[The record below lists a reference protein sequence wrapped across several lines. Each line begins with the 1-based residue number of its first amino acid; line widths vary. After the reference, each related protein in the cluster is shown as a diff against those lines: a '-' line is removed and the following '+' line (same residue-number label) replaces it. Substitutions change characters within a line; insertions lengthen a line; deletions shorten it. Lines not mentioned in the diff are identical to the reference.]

1 MTSDCPRPSQR
12 QFQDKSYFL
21 GALRTKMSD
30 LTSEIARLGREV
42 DTQQREQSTYLAY
55 DKVGG
60 YSTAYMTIRL
70 LPVVQRVKELAGE
83 VTLAQG
89 ELADYNLLLDKLNT
103 DTDR

>member
-1 MTSDCPRPSQR
+1 MTSGTTSDCPCPPQR

-60 YSTAYMTIRL
+60 YSMACMTIRL
-70 LPVVQRVKELAGE
+70 LSSG
-83 VTLAQG
+83 
-89 ELADYNLLLDKLNT
+89 
-103 DTDR
+103 

>member
-1 MTSDCPRPSQR
+1 MTSVLTSDCLCPSQR

-55 DKVGG
+55 DKVCG
-60 YSTAYMTIRL
+60 YSTACMTIRL
-70 LPVVQRVKELAGE
+70 LPAAV
-83 VTLAQG
+83 
-89 ELADYNLLLDKLNT
+89 
-103 DTDR
+103 

>member
-1 MTSDCPRPSQR
+1 MSVAERPITQQGLTGLKTGAGGRGPQVGASIVTSVLSSDCPCPSQR

-55 DKVGG
+55 DKVCG
-60 YSTAYMTIRL
+60 Y
-70 LPVVQRVKELAGE
+70 
-83 VTLAQG
+83 
-89 ELADYNLLLDKLNT
+89 
-103 DTDR
+103 

>member
-1 MTSDCPRPSQR
+1 MTSDCPCPSQR

-60 YSTAYMTIRL
+60 YSMACMTIL
-70 LPVVQRVKELAGE
+70 LSRG
-83 VTLAQG
+83 
-89 ELADYNLLLDKLNT
+89 
-103 DTDR
+103 

>member
-1 MTSDCPRPSQR
+1 
-12 QFQDKSYFL
+12 
-21 GALRTKMSD
+21 MSD

-60 YSTAYMTIRL
+60 YSMACMTISL
-70 LPVVQRVKELAGE
+70 LPVVQRVKELAGG

>member
-1 MTSDCPRPSQR
+1 MTSVTTSDCPRPPQR

-55 DKVGG
+55 DKVGV
-60 YSTAYMTIRL
+60 YSMACMTTAYYL
-70 LPVVQRVKELAGE
+70 LSRG
-83 VTLAQG
+83 
-89 ELADYNLLLDKLNT
+89 
-103 DTDR
+103 

>member
-1 MTSDCPRPSQR
+1 MTSIVTSVMTSDCPCPPQR

-60 YSTAYMTIRL
+60 CYSTACMT
-70 LPVVQRVKELAGE
+70 
-83 VTLAQG
+83 T
-89 ELADYNLLLDKLNT
+89 DYYICYISN
-103 DTDR
+103 

>member
-1 MTSDCPRPSQR
+1 MTSVMTSDCPCPSQR

-60 YSTAYMTIRL
+60 CYSVTCMT
-70 LPVVQRVKELAGE
+70 
-83 VTLAQG
+83 TDCS
-89 ELADYNLLLDKLNT
+89 ADIAPDPGSTRSYIVN
-103 DTDR
+103 

>member
-1 MTSDCPRPSQR
+1 
-12 QFQDKSYFL
+12 
-21 GALRTKMSD
+21 MSD

-55 DKVGG
+55 DKVSG
-60 YSTAYMTIRL
+60 YSKACMTIRL
-70 LPVVQRVKELAGE
+70 LPIVVQRVKELAGE